1 MQECV
6 WRICNESAFTRHESY
21 TASRTPSVGSVP
33 QTPTEESLAEVNRW
47 QYMVHLSSWL
57 YEVSPFLTV

>member
-6 WRICNESAFTRHESY
+6 WRICNESAFNRHESY